1 MYPSRFVATDA
12 DVVIRKAKSKK
23 ENLVNDKKKNANE
36 AERSALELQ
45 QSAFKNQIINIQGQT
60 SGIVLNNVQTTNNSF
75 DEQTDIISEKE
86 KSELKHS
93 IELVLIGYLSVVI
106 PLFAVNTMNQRQKEY
121 GLIGSFRLDN
131 NTKDYINMIASKTST
146 GHMETILND
155 LLDTI
160 KDTYANE
167 IDNKLKAIKDSGR
180 KVTDADLVNARKM
193 ANEGASRQEIVRA
206 VKEEYAG
213 HISKARANAIATT
226 ETNRAFTQSQFMAD
240 RQFLQQNNLT
250 DRAFKKWVTTND
262 NPCATC
268 LDLASRPPVP
278 FEKNF
283 ANLGDEIVTVYE
295 DKDKVKTKRVIIDFE
310 PLSAGNAHVNC
321 GCHYE
326 LVIK

>member
-1 MYPSRFVATDA
+1 MSNRFVLQYGDYEI
-12 DVVIRKAKSKK
+12 VKK
-23 ENLVNDKKKNANE
+23 PVEKQKNAND
-36 AERSALELQ
+36 AEKNVLKLQ
-45 QSAFKNQIINIQGQT
+45 QSSLENQVINIQGQT

-106 PLFAVNTMNQRQKEY
+106 PLFAANTMNQRQKEY
-121 GLIGSFRLDN
+121 GLIGSFKLDN
-131 NTKDYINMIASKTST
+131 MTKDYIGMISQKSSES
-146 GHMETILND
+146 HMNTILND
-155 LLDTI
+155 LFDSI
-160 KDTYANE
+160 KETYTKE
-167 IDNKLKAIKDSGR
+167 VDKKLKVIEDTGR
-180 KVTDADLVNARKM
+180 KATDADLVNARKLAM
-193 ANEGASRQEIVRA
+193 EGASKQEIVRA

-213 HISKARANAIATT
+213 HISKARAKAIATT
-226 ETNRAFTQSQFMAD
+226 ETNRAFTQSQFQAD

-250 DRAFKKWVTTND
+250 ERAFKKWVTTND

-268 LDLASRPPVP
+268 LDMASRPPIP
-278 FEKNF
+278 FERNF
-283 ANLGDEIVTVYE
+283 ANLGDEIITVYE
-295 DKDKVKTKRVIIDFE
+295 DKGKVKTKRVIIDFE